1 MNMLISRLINPAEIN
16 AILPQSRTS
25 IEYLYY
31 QQLLEDIARNNNLQ
45 SILIISPEYDVLVS
59 APEILADQSYL
70 NLHSSQAFK
79 TALNGLPAVS
89 DIQSYSGEK
98 FMSAFTP
105 IQNIDGY
112 TIAVISIEAKANYFE
127 IISSLRHRLLLF
139 SLINSALI
147 ILIAFFLSIMIRRSL
162 QYQAEIKEQER
173 LVELGTMAATVA
185 HELRNPLNIIEAT
198 NDVIQKKYAKTNDEV
213 FSFIPDEVKR
223 LSVLIDNF
231 LKFARNPEL
240 KIESK
245 PVSQLIDRI
254 KLNLTDQEM
263 NRLQIV
269 YPESDIVLKTD
280 HSLVEQVV
288 LNPLKN
294 AFEACKPDETVQV
307 KFEKIHGKNLKITV
321 EDEGPGIPSEI
332 MGKIFEPFFT
342 TKEKGTGLGL
352 AITKRIIDKL
362 DGNISIHSDS
372 GEGTQIEI
380 KLPIISI

>member
-1 MNMLISRLINPAEIN
+1 MIGVKKSNHYFIYFWIGFLLVICLNTFVWLYLNQVDKQFENELKSKLLSMNMLISRLINPAEIN

-162 QYQAEIKEQER
+162 QYLIILSEYHIWIQNM
-173 LVELGTMAATVA
+173 L
-185 HELRNPLNIIEAT
+185 LRPA
-198 NDVIQKKYAKTNDEV
+198 
-213 FSFIPDEVKR
+213 
-223 LSVLIDNF
+223 
-231 LKFARNPEL
+231 
-240 KIESK
+240 
-245 PVSQLIDRI
+245 
-254 KLNLTDQEM
+254 
-263 NRLQIV
+263 
-269 YPESDIVLKTD
+269 
-280 HSLVEQVV
+280 
-288 LNPLKN
+288 
-294 AFEACKPDETVQV
+294 
-307 KFEKIHGKNLKITV
+307 
-321 EDEGPGIPSEI
+321 
-332 MGKIFEPFFT
+332 
-342 TKEKGTGLGL
+342 
-352 AITKRIIDKL
+352 
-362 DGNISIHSDS
+362 
-372 GEGTQIEI
+372 
-380 KLPIISI
+380 

>member
-173 LVELGTMAATVA
+173 LVELGTMASTVA

-307 KFEKIHGKNLKITV
+307 KFEKIHGKNL
-321 EDEGPGIPSEI
+321 
-332 MGKIFEPFFT
+332 
-342 TKEKGTGLGL
+342 
-352 AITKRIIDKL
+352 
-362 DGNISIHSDS
+362 
-372 GEGTQIEI
+372 
-380 KLPIISI
+380 